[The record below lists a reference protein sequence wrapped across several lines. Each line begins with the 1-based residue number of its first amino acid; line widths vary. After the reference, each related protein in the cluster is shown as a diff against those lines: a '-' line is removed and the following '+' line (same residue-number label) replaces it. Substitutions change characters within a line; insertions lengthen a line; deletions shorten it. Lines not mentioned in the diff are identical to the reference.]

1 METITIKKPAYSLKN
16 FYTFI
21 KRANLQV
28 KPHQEQG
35 IKWTLQREIKGVNV
49 NGTIIKGGL
58 IADEMGLG
66 KTILVIGTMLCN
78 LQKSTLIV
86 LPLVLL
92 QQWNN
97 IIQKMIGHTPIVY
110 HGIAKKD
117 ITLQQLKKAPIVL
130 TTYGMINER
139 YVNSGLIHQ
148 VKWNRVIY
156 DEAHHIR
163 NKTTTSFTG
172 AAKLKTDITWLVTGT
187 PIQNSIKDF
196 FTMCSII
203 KIPEQYYADS
213 ENVKNIVKLFVLKRT
228 KRQVGIVLPELKNHD
243 IVVPWKSENER
254 KVAQGI
260 HEQLSFSGVKTTETP
275 FNNNL
280 YPIQRIMLA
289 RQICVMPSMIIPKI
303 IGQVKKGQIHKKHF
317 EILEGLKHSSKI
329 DAVVDTIVQ
338 RKDNLRN
345 KIVFCQFTQEIDEI
359 MKRLR
364 QNDINVVVY
373 DGRTP
378 YNQRNDI
385 LTGDA
390 QVLLLQ
396 IQTACEGLN
405 LQHFSEIYFV
415 APHWNPAVEDQAVAR
430 CYRIGQENDVDVFR
444 FNMQN
449 KEKFNDVENHC
460 KTIQN
465 KKRLLFKIID

>member
-1 METITIKKPAYSLKN
+1 
-16 FYTFI
+16 
-21 KRANLQV
+21 
-28 KPHQEQG
+28 
-35 IKWTLQREIKGVNV
+35 
-49 NGTIIKGGL
+49 
-58 IADEMGLG
+58 
-66 KTILVIGTMLCN
+66 
-78 LQKSTLIV
+78 
-86 LPLVLL
+86 
-92 QQWNN
+92 
-97 IIQKMIGHTPIVY
+97 MIGHTPIVY

-254 KVAQGI
+254 KVAQSI
-260 HEQLSFSGVKTTETP
+260 HEQLSFSGVKSGDTP
-275 FNNNL
+275 FNQNL

-338 RKDNLRN
+338 RKHNLRN

-359 MKRLR
+359 MRRLT

-378 YNQRNDI
+378 YSDRNDI
-385 LTGDA
+385 LTSNA

-405 LQHFSEIYFV
+405 LQQFTEIYFV

-430 CYRIGQENDVDVFR
+430 CYRIGQTQNVDVFR
-444 FNMQN
+444 FNMLQN
-449 KEKFNDVENHC
+449 KEKYTDIENHC
-460 KTIQN
+460 KNIQN
-465 KKRLLFKIID
+465 KKRLLFKIIE